1 MKRAGRVLKATY
13 KDIKADILSKILQGI
28 WAPGSLL
35 PNEVA
40 LAESYECARATVN
53 RAMRELAED
62 GFIERKRKAGSRVR
76 LSPVR
81 QAKFDI
87 PIVRRE
93 IEEHGAQYRY
103 ALEQSEACV
112 PPDWLR
118 ARLQLSNTA
127 QVLHLTCMHYADGA
141 PYQLED
147 RWINLTLLPQARD
160 ADFTTVGPNEWLVSQ
175 VPFSNAEISFS
186 ATAAD
191 QTIADH
197 LGCPIDAPVFQVER
211 STWWTDQAVTTVRLW
226 HRPGHR
232 MTTRY

>member
-1 MKRAGRVLKATY
+1 VNTTY
-13 KDIKADILSKILQGI
+13 KDIKADILAKIVQGI
-28 WAPGSLL
+28 WAPGCLL
-35 PNEVA
+35 PNELA
-40 LAESYECARATVN
+40 LAESYGCARATVN

-93 IEEHGAQYRY
+93 IEEQGAQYRY
-103 ALEQSEACV
+103 TLVQSKASA

-118 ARLQLSNTA
+118 ARLQLSSTS
-127 QVLHLTCMHYADGA
+127 QVLHLSCMHYADGA

-147 RWINLTLLPQARD
+147 RWINLDLLPQARD
-160 ADFTTVGPNEWLVSQ
+160 ADFSTVGPNEWLVGQ

-191 QTIADH
+191 KSTADH
-197 LGCPIDAPVFQVER
+197 LGCKIGDPLFQVER
-211 STWWTDQAVTTVRLW
+211 STWWNDRAVTTVRLW